1 MEKIKMDENT
11 AIWKI
16 THLWWILISFIFL
29 FNGFGL
35 LYAGFKTDERLWKIE
50 GTIYEVIVL
59 LFIIAVS
66 IQPNSSLSSFITGIY
81 LLSWI
86 ISIIRSFVIR
96 NQYLEKIRHDK
107 YQNSRYSHKNGFN
120 EDITKANTS
129 NSISQAIYSG
139 NENSQVYEKPINK
152 KQIEDLNINQRES
165 IKQVNINNA
174 PLDVIA
180 QLPGLD
186 VNKAEKIIRFRESGK
201 AINSLDELKN
211 LLELDDNQIEQIKEY
226 VIITQVNNKSQRK
239 LDL

>member
-11 AIWKI
+11 FIWKI

-35 LYAGFKTDERLWKIE
+35 LYAGFKTDVSLWKIE
-50 GTIYEVIVL
+50 GTIYELMVL
-59 LFIIAVS
+59 LFIIAVG
-66 IQPNSSLSSFITGIY
+66 IQPDSSFSSFITGIY

-86 ISIIRSFVIR
+86 ISIIRSFMIR

-107 YQNSRYSHKNGFN
+107 YQNSKYSHKNGFN

-129 NSISQAIYSG
+129 NSISQAIYSS
-139 NENSQVYEKPINK
+139 NENSQGYEKSINK
-152 KQIEDLNINQRES
+152 KQIEDLNINQREP

-174 PLDVIA
+174 PLDEIA

-186 VNKAEKIIRFRESGK
+186 VNKAEKIIGFRESGK

-211 LLELDDNQIEQIKEY
+211 LLELDDYQIEQIKEY

>member
-1 MEKIKMDENT
+1 
-11 AIWKI
+11 
-16 THLWWILISFIFL
+16 
-29 FNGFGL
+29 
-35 LYAGFKTDERLWKIE
+35 
-50 GTIYEVIVL
+50 
-59 LFIIAVS
+59 
-66 IQPNSSLSSFITGIY
+66 
-81 LLSWI
+81 
-86 ISIIRSFVIR
+86 VIR

-152 KQIEDLNINQRES
+152 KQIEDLNINQREP